1 MAMEVNCSDYMSYI
15 QKSVM
20 GELSQP
26 EQAALDRH
34 LAECA
39 PCNREQQMYS
49 ETVRQLRAEQDVP
62 VPRHFFVYPRESH
75 ATPWRAFLQMSRPW
89 QAVAASVLVV
99 AGLVSALAIAQLQVR
114 SADGALVIGFG
125 RLPERK
131 PPTPQ
136 VAQLDTSAL
145 ESRIL
150 KAAAEKNRQDSLE
163 LLRTLRAEMAR
174 SDKAIGREQR
184 ALLEQAISN
193 VKLRTGQLV
202 TATAANLEKRTD
214 RSVQDLYRTVSLER
228 ERDLAAVDNRINL
241 LAINGEVKST
251 QTDAILATLLQ
262 VAELRMK

>member
-1 MAMEVNCSDYMSYI
+1 MELNCSEYKSYI
-15 QKSVM
+15 PRSVM
-20 GELSQP
+20 GELSQA
-26 EQAALDRH
+26 EQEALDQH
-34 LAECA
+34 LVECA
-39 PCNREQQMYS
+39 PCSREHQMYS

-89 QAVAASVLVV
+89 QAVAAAALIV

-125 RLPERK
+125 RLPERR
-131 PPTPQ
+131 PPAPQ

-184 ALLEQAISN
+184 A
-193 VKLRTGQLV
+193 
-202 TATAANLEKRTD
+202 
-214 RSVQDLYRTVSLER
+214 VQDLYRTVSLER